1 MRKVIA
7 YDYWTAGA
15 RLHVVCPA
23 CFQRA
28 VDNGMI
34 WRASPK
40 SPWLD
45 AVDGNAIGVYMIG
58 EKPPRPQCD
67 DCGRALE

>member
-1 MRKVIA
+1 MRKIVAFEFGVPGRIKA
-7 YDYWTAGA
+7 
-15 RLHVVCPA
+15 VCWG

-28 VDNGMI
+28 AARGEVWLAG
-34 WRASPK
+34 PG

-45 AVDGNAIGVYMIG
+45 AIDDNPVGVYLRG

-67 DCGRALE
+67 DCGRALD